1 MISSPENHAPSPQ
14 KMARPEGNLAPGTV
28 LRDGDFRKH
37 YFVAT
42 KAFVLVIG
50 NVERFRCGKQITSYL
65 VWFQRKTPVGNDGD
79 WGHISKQRSDFVP
92 VPEPST
98 LALVGM
104 GMRSIFG
111 KNRLRQHQRRMQ
123 KRKP

>member
-50 NVERFRCGKQITSYL
+50 NVERFRCGKQATSYL

-79 WGHISKQRSDFVP
+79 WDISASRGVISYRF
-92 VPEPST
+92 PSP
-98 LALVGM
+98 APW
-104 GMRSIFG
+104 
-111 KNRLRQHQRRMQ
+111 HWWEWA
-123 KRKP
+123 